1 MTMIRLMLLLLMF
14 SFSQMSS
21 GFSYTVELTER
32 SLQEKV
38 ELIMPLEKKQYF
50 FTVRLSEPKVALI
63 NKSNEVGMFM
73 HVDVI
78 APGGF
83 KGGGRGQI
91 AGSVRYEQKT
101 GEFFLDAPRLV
112 GLEIDLLPKR
122 LMPKIS
128 KLAEI
133 LLTKASSKLPVY
145 RLRDDD
151 AKHQLA
157 KSTLKSIKVKD
168 HKLLITLGM
177 F

>member
-1 MTMIRLMLLLLMF
+1 MTRIFVFLLMF

-21 GFSYTVELTER
+21 GFTYTIELTER
-32 SLQEKV
+32 SLQEKI
-38 ELIMPLEKKQYF
+38 EAMMPLEKKQYF
-50 FTVRLSEPKVALI
+50 FTVRLSEPKVELI
-63 NKSNEVGMFM
+63 NVSNEVGFFM

-83 KGGGRGQI
+83 KGGGRGKI
-91 AGSVRYEQKT
+91 AGTLRYQHDS
-101 GEFFLDAPRLV
+101 GEFYLDSPRLV
-112 GLEIDLLPKR
+112 DLEIDLLPKQ
-122 LMPKIS
+122 LTPKIA
-128 KLAEI
+128 KLAE
-133 LLTKASSKLPVY
+133 LVLSKASEKLPVY

-157 KSTLKSIKVKD
+157 KSTLKSIKVRD